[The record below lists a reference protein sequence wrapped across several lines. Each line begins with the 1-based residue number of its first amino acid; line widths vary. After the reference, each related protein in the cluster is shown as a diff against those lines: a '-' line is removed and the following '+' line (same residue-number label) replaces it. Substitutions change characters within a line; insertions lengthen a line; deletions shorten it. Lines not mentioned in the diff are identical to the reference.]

1 MNSDLKNKKYWRM
14 IPANNI
20 IGRNALPGNELIKVL
35 PKRSSIL
42 DLGCGS
48 GETAEFLAAKGYNV
62 TGIDLNIEVITQNK
76 LKTKSVNY
84 ILGDITNSLPFSSQ
98 NFDAIVLSFLLV
110 NIIPQKIR
118 ESLISELTRI
128 LKPNA
133 YIWLNEGLVS
143 KDYLKR
149 YQLSKPFLDDRHSFF
164 VFKDNALS
172 SLVKTPGQL
181 TKAINEKM
189 IARIAHHFNVKEL
202 KNLFHQYTII
212 YKNITQTVSPNTKS
226 IIKMVVMVLRRK

>member
-84 ILGDITNSLPFSSQ
+84 ILGDITKSLPFSSQ
-98 NFDAIVLSFLLV
+98 NFDAIVADSH
-110 NIIPQKIR
+110 
-118 ESLISELTRI
+118 
-128 LKPNA
+128 LK
-133 YIWLNEGLVS
+133 
-143 KDYLKR
+143 
-149 YQLSKPFLDDRHSFF
+149 
-164 VFKDNALS
+164 
-172 SLVKTPGQL
+172 
-181 TKAINEKM
+181 
-189 IARIAHHFNVKEL
+189 
-202 KNLFHQYTII
+202 
-212 YKNITQTVSPNTKS
+212 
-226 IIKMVVMVLRRK
+226 